1 MITKAQ
7 VFEELVRVVL
17 HKECTLEPIEGT
29 DEDDIQGEGTTE
41 PGTVDNDMDRRC
53 SSRGQ

>member
-1 MITKAQ
+1 MTKAQ
-7 VFEELVRVVL
+7 VFEELIRVVL